1 VLSAEQAAGGLC
13 ERCDTE
19 VEERQMRQWFLR
31 LSAYAQRL
39 LDNLEWI
46 DWSAITKSAQQRWI
60 GRSEGAEIRFTVKG
74 SDKTIEVFTTRPD
87 TLWGATYLVLAP
99 EHPLLTDLCQGHDP
113 VLAYVEAA
121 KQKTAAERQQIAR
134 DKTGVFS
141 GAHVLHPTTGQPL
154 PVWISDYV
162 LMGYGTGAIMA
173 VPAHDDRDF
182 AFAQAFGLKIAPV
195 IVAADKEQDLA
206 TAYTGPGRL
215 INSGPFNGM
224 DSQQAKA
231 AINTWLQERGLGQA
245 KIQYRLRDWC
255 ISRQRYWGP
264 PIPMVH
270 CPACGT
276 MPVPE
281 AELPVLLPSLE
292 DFAPDGT
299 GRSPLARC
307 EAFVHTP
314 CPQCGDAAQAFDRER
329 TQRWLPVDIYIG
341 GNEHAVLH
349 LIYTRFLTM
358 ALRDM
363 GLIDF
368 EEPFKRFRANGMI
381 VKDGAKMSKSK
392 GNVVNP
398 DEYLDRYGTDA
409 LRTYL
414 MFAGNFQEG
423 GNFRDQG
430 IHGVQRFLDR
440 LWRYASET
448 TWDEEDIA
456 DAALLQLLHQKIH
469 KVTEDLEHLHYNT
482 AIPTLMELLSGL
494 QESKRHYRRAIKILL
509 QLVAPFAPCITQE
522 LWQSL
527 GETGQVADA
536 AWPQADSA
544 LMHQECIEWV
554 VQVNGRRRDRLDLT
568 ADLSQQEVE
577 AVAFSSERVRALLED
592 KQILK
597 TIFVPQKLVNIV
609 VR

>member
-1 VLSAEQAAGGLC
+1 
-13 ERCDTE
+13 
-19 VEERQMRQWFLR
+19 
-31 LSAYAQRL
+31 
-39 LDNLEWI
+39 
-46 DWSAITKSAQQRWI
+46 
-60 GRSEGAEIRFTVKG
+60 
-74 SDKTIEVFTTRPD
+74 
-87 TLWGATYLVLAP
+87 
-99 EHPLLTDLCQGHDP
+99 
-113 VLAYVEAA
+113 
-121 KQKTAAERQQIAR
+121 
-134 DKTGVFS
+134 
-141 GAHVLHPTTGQPL
+141 
-154 PVWISDYV
+154 
-162 LMGYGTGAIMA
+162 
-173 VPAHDDRDF
+173 
-182 AFAQAFGLKIAPV
+182 
-195 IVAADKEQDLA
+195 
-206 TAYTGPGRL
+206 
-215 INSGPFNGM
+215 
-224 DSQQAKA
+224 
-231 AINTWLQERGLGQA
+231 
-245 KIQYRLRDWC
+245 
-255 ISRQRYWGP
+255 
-264 PIPMVH
+264 MVH

-276 MPVPE
+276 VPVPE
-281 AELPVLLPSLE
+281 AELPVLLPALD

-307 EAFVHTP
+307 EAFVDTP
-314 CPQCGDAAQAFDRER
+314 CPQCGDAARRETDVSDNFLDSAWYFFRYPSADDTAQAFDRER
-329 TQRWLPVDIYIG
+329 TQRWLPVDMYIG

-423 GNFRDQG
+423 GDFRDQS

-440 LWRYASET
+440 LWRYANGT
-448 TWDEEDIA
+448 RWDDGDIA

-482 AIPTLMELLSGL
+482 AIPALMELLTGL
-494 QESKRHYRRAIKILL
+494 QEGKRHYRRAIKTLL

-536 AWPQADSA
+536 AWPQADPA
-544 LMHQECIEWV
+544 LMHQERIEWI
-554 VQVNGRRRDRLDLT
+554 VQVNGRRRDRLDLA
-568 ADLSQQEVE
+568 ADLTQQEVE